1 MTLGNHSYDEPD
13 LVEIMNYP
21 GDAGDGLSPLARELI
36 AAKLNIAN
44 GAGHECVDGYI
55 MQADI
60 IIGDLVP
67 RPVGNDTIPIGN
79 VQGLINNLGF
89 YNKGE
94 MCCAARCT
102 GN

>member
-1 MTLGNHSYDEPD
+1 MQLGNHTYDEQD
-13 LVEIMNYP
+13 AVDIINYP
-21 GDAGDGLSPLARELI
+21 SDSGDGLSPLARELI

-44 GAGHECVDGYI
+44 GARHDCIDTEI
-55 MQADI
+55 AQADL
-60 IIGDLVP
+60 IIGTLVP

-79 VQGLINNLGF
+79 VQDLINNLAV

-94 MCCAARCT
+94 LCCATHCT